1 MKKAINYVTTF
12 LLTGALVFFLN
23 GLALAHCDTL
33 GGPVVKAAEKALET
47 KDINHVL
54 LWVQKK
60 DEAEIKKAFEKT
72 IAVRKL
78 DPQAKDLADMYF
90 YETLVRIHRAGEGAP
105 YTGLKPA
112 ETDLGPAIPAAD
124 KALEKGKIE
133 PLAKLITDTVNEG
146 LHENFK
152 HAVEKK
158 KFDKDNIEAGREFV
172 EAYVKY
178 VHFVE
183 GVYEA
188 AKKSGHG
195 HGEGETKEIEK
206 HECKSCAK

>member
-1 MKKAINYVTTF
+1 MKKSINYATIF
-12 LLTGALVFFLN
+12 LLTGALVLLLN

-33 GGPVVKAAEKALET
+33 NGPVVKAAERALET
-47 KDINHVL
+47 KDINRVL

-72 IAVRKL
+72 LAVRKL
-78 DPQAKDLADMYF
+78 DPKAKDLADMYF

-133 PLAKLITDTVNEG
+133 PVAKLLTDAVNEG

-152 HAVEKK
+152 HAIEKK
-158 KFDKDNIEAGREFV
+158 KFDKDNVEAGREFV

-188 AKKSGHG
+188 SKKSEHG
-195 HGEGETKEIEK
+195 HGEGETKETEK
-206 HECKSCAK
+206 HDCKSCTK